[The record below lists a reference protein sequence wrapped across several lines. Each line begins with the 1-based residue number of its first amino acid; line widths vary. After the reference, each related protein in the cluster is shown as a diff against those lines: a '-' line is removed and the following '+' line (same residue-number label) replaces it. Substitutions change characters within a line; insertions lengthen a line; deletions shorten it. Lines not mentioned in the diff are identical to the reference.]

1 MLYGKKS
8 EKLFNPTFTLEETKL
23 GTKSTLT
30 VLVDDGM
37 NPPYEAYASYII
49 SPELITLFGV
59 MAYAH
64 THTALLKELCNS
76 DLTPPDQCECKSP
89 AWMEMH
95 PTDKV
100 EYRSTLDG
108 HIYQKPHTKLCP
120 NNPKNRSKNV
130 RDVRWWH

>member
-1 MLYGKKS
+1 MLYGKKF
-8 EKLFNPTFTLEETKL
+8 EKLNNPAFTLEETEL

-30 VLVDDGM
+30 VLVDDGE
-37 NPPYEAYASYII
+37 NPPYEAHVSYTIN
-49 SPELITLFGV
+49 PDLLKLFGV

-76 DLTPPDQCECKSP
+76 DLTPPEPCECKSP

-100 EYRSTLDG
+100 EYWSTLDG
-108 HIYQKPHTKLCP
+108 HTYQRPHTKLCP
-120 NNPKNRSKNV
+120 KNPKNRKK
-130 RDVRWWH
+130 DD

>member
-1 MLYGKKS
+1 MLYGKKF
-8 EKLFNPTFTLEETKL
+8 EKLINPSFTLEETEL

-30 VLVDDGM
+30 VLVDDGE
-37 NPPYEAYASYII
+37 NPPYEAHVSYTIN
-49 SPELITLFGV
+49 PDLLKLFGV

-76 DLTPPDQCECKSP
+76 DLTPPEPCECKSP

-100 EYRSTLDG
+100 EYWSTLDG
-108 HIYQKPHTKLCP
+108 HTYQRPHTKLCP
-120 NNPKNRSKNV
+120 KNPKNRKK
-130 RDVRWWH
+130 DD